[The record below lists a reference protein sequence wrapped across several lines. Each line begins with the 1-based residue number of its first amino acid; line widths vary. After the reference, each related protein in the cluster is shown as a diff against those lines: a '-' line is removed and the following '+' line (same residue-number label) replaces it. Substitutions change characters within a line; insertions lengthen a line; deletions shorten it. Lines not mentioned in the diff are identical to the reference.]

1 MIHPFMS
8 RLKDSIQDLHD
19 AAQETR
25 PLDAILNRSITRDE
39 YRAVLERFY
48 GIVIPFE
55 AFIAANI
62 GGFDLG
68 QPYAEIARRPDLE
81 RDLLF
86 FGADAE
92 YIAALPLAEVDARPD
107 LPTALGLLYLME
119 GSRLGG
125 LVIAR
130 SLQESLHVDPCHG
143 AAYFSSRGKD
153 PHMLNDEL
161 RNRLESWVTRTG
173 KGDAVISAAREGFS
187 LMNAWMDQSQNSA

>member
-1 MIHPFMS
+1 MN
-8 RLKDSIQDLHD
+8 RLKDSIQDLHE

-25 PLDAILNRSITRDE
+25 PLDAILSRGITRDE

-48 GIVIPFE
+48 GIVVPFE

-68 QPYAEIARRPDLE
+68 RPYAEIVRRPDLE

-86 FGADAE
+86 LGADAE
-92 YIAALPLAEVDARPD
+92 YIAALPLAEVDVRPD
-107 LPTALGLLYLME
+107 LPSALGLLYLME

-130 SLQESLHVDPCHG
+130 SLQESLRVSPCHG
-143 AAYFSSRGKD
+143 AAYFASCGKD